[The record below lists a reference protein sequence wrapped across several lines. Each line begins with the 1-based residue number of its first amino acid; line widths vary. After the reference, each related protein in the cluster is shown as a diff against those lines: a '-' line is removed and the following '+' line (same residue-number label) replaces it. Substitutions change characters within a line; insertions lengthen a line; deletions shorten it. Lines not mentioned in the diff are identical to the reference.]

1 MITVVGTWEPGFR
14 EYEQIIEY
22 RMWKQS
28 IAAFDV
34 DRWLMVGQGP
44 DQVVSFE
51 SFETMADALATIPC
65 HRVFLVPEQGE
76 PLEKVY
82 RPPDHALIFGHA
94 DESLMSYVEPPDAV
108 AHIATPKPVDMFAA
122 CVLPMVMTW
131 P

>member
-1 MITVVGTWEPGFR
+1 MVTVIGMWEPGFR

-34 DRWLMVGQGP
+34 DRWCMVGEGP
-44 DQVVSFE
+44 DRVTSFE
-51 SFETMADALATIPC
+51 SFDSMPEALATVTCP
-65 HRVFLVPEQGE
+65 RFFLVPDAGQ

-82 RPPDHALIFGHA
+82 RPMDHVLVFGNA
-94 DESLMSYVEPPDAV
+94 QESLTRYLGPTDVI
-108 AHIATPKPVDMFAA
+108 AHIKTPKPVDMFAA
-122 CVLPMVMTW
+122 CVLPMVLTW